1 MSTSNKNE
9 KGILKL
15 LLFVYKKYYKETG
28 FKWQVWSYILLQTIN
43 GLYPLL
49 ISYLLAKVVDK
60 TIFAINNSGTLR
72 DVVPLIIILACV
84 SVLWTFLTNL
94 FQYVENSIE
103 LWVSYLEDSVYIKK
117 YIEIEPQA
125 YENPSF
131 VNEKGV
137 LSWNSYKVKNRFFQA
152 LDVLALIPVIIISF
166 FAIYSQIPLLS
177 LLAVLATIPNAL
189 ILKKFGSKIWG
200 IWGDKGEE
208 KIKYSS
214 YKGFLWGSKF
224 EKLQEIYVF
233 KYGQY
238 LFDKAMQI
246 NKRFIDKF
254 QKNYIKRYSWST
266 VASFL
271 SGIISIFVV
280 IFSIKMVF
288 DGNLTVG
295 MLTFVIAA
303 YQRFNGN
310 VSSIL
315 YGIYGILGDKKFFQI
330 FYNILNWKNSIINGE
345 TILDNIGSGISIE
358 FRNVWFKYPKTKKWI
373 IKDMSFKMKEDEDIA
388 IVGKNGAGKTTIVK
402 LILRIYDPQKGEI
415 LINGIN
421 IKDLD
426 LDSYYKLV
434 GILSQSFNQ
443 INITVKDNIF
453 IGDISKNID
462 NKIQEAAKNAD
473 IHQSIMGLP
482 LKYDTFLS
490 RDIKGGMQLSGG
502 QWQKLAIARAFFRDP
517 KLLILDEPTSAV
529 DSISEEKIFENIR
542 KNAEHRT
549 TIIVSHRFAT
559 VRKADRILVI
569 DNGEIIE
576 DGNHSRLMEDNGLY
590 AEMYNKQVG

>member
-1 MSTSNKNE
+1 M
-9 KGILKL
+9 
-15 LLFVYKKYYKETG
+15 
-28 FKWQVWSYILLQTIN
+28 
-43 GLYPLL
+43 
-49 ISYLLAKVVDK
+49 
-60 TIFAINNSGTLR
+60 
-72 DVVPLIIILACV
+72 
-84 SVLWTFLTNL
+84 
-94 FQYVENSIE
+94 
-103 LWVSYLEDSVYIKK
+103 
-117 YIEIEPQA
+117 
-125 YENPSF
+125 
-131 VNEKGV
+131 
-137 LSWNSYKVKNRFFQA
+137 
-152 LDVLALIPVIIISF
+152 
-166 FAIYSQIPLLS
+166 
-177 LLAVLATIPNAL
+177 
-189 ILKKFGSKIWG
+189 
-200 IWGDKGEE
+200 
-208 KIKYSS
+208 
-214 YKGFLWGSKF
+214 
-224 EKLQEIYVF
+224 
-233 KYGQY
+233 
-238 LFDKAMQI
+238 
-246 NKRFIDKF
+246 
-254 QKNYIKRYSWST
+254 
-266 VASFL
+266 
-271 SGIISIFVV
+271 
-280 IFSIKMVF
+280 
-288 DGNLTVG
+288 
-295 MLTFVIAA
+295 
-303 YQRFNGN
+303 
-310 VSSIL
+310 
-315 YGIYGILGDKKFFQI
+315 
-330 FYNILNWKNSIINGE
+330 
-345 TILDNIGSGISIE
+345 
-358 FRNVWFKYPKTKKWI
+358 
-373 IKDMSFKMKEDEDIA
+373 KDDEAIA
-388 IVGKNGAGKTTIVK
+388 IVRNNGAGKTTIVK